1 MQFATPKT
9 EERINRGFR
18 LIVTTGPD
26 AGQHY
31 RSFGGRVVIGS
42 HESVDLVLSD
52 DRVANYHCELVWDDA
67 GVVLRDVGSPDGI
80 RVGNL
85 TVRAA
90 RLEGAL
96 TFEVGDTAIRFE
108 QASDDGQPAGPD
120 DPPPAI
126 DPDVPLKTARVGWV
140 RYFEHKYLS
149 ALLESTGQNVSAA
162 ARKAGIDRVHL
173 HRLLRNAGL
182 RGNNR

>member
-1 MQFATPKT
+1 M
-9 EERINRGFR
+9 
-18 LIVTTGPD
+18 
-26 AGQHY
+26 
-31 RSFGGRVVIGS
+31 IGS
-42 HESVDLVLSD
+42 HSDADLVLSD
-52 DRVANYHCELVWDDA
+52 DGVATYHCELEVDDA
-67 GVVLRDVGSPDGI
+67 GVVLRDVGSSDGI

-90 RLEGAL
+90 RLEGTL
-96 TFEVGDTAIRFE
+96 TFEVGGTAIRFE
-108 QASDDGQPAGPD
+108 QATGGDAATAAADN
-120 DPPPAI
+120 PPPI
-126 DPDVPLKTARVGWV
+126 DPDVPLKSARAHWV

-182 RGNNR
+182 RGGGR